1 MSQRRVVV
9 TGLGI
14 LTSCGNGWKPYWQSV
29 LKQKSH
35 IRSLPD
41 VYADSFPAKLAGYIA
56 DFDPAK
62 FIKQRKLIKVM
73 SREIQLALAASSL
86 ALEDASLETAMYDP
100 FRFGICIGTGIINND
115 LDEVGLGI
123 RNALDDEGCFQ
134 MKKFGQE
141 GIRSLYPLWL
151 LKYLPNMP
159 ACHISI
165 AHCLKG
171 PSNTLTTSSAA
182 GTQAIGEAF
191 RVIKRGDADLML
203 AGGTDSKLNPM
214 GIARFNLLGF
224 LSFQQDAPEKA
235 YCPFDERRDGVILG
249 EGSGLLVLED
259 FEHARKRGARIYG
272 EVLGYGTSSDFNYD
286 PRSSEDMTGKCLAM
300 TRALED
306 ASTDVSEI
314 DFLLANGS
322 GIPHE
327 DINEANAVHSVFG
340 KHVGQV
346 QVTAVKPVSG
356 HSVYASGGIEIAA
369 GLASLNEGVIP
380 AVTNLEKPDR
390 ACDLPFV
397 VGENQTHPSR
407 VFLFNSFGFGG
418 QNASLVVRKI

>member
-1 MSQRRVVV
+1 MSHRRVVV
-9 TGLGI
+9 TGLGM

-29 LKQKSH
+29 LNRKSH
-35 IRSLPD
+35 ISHHPEL
-41 VYADSFPAKLAGYIA
+41 YSESFPAKLAGYIA
-56 DFDPAK
+56 DFDPSK

-73 SREIQLALAASSL
+73 SREIQLALAASTL
-86 ALEDASLETAMYDP
+86 ALEDAFLEASAYDP
-100 FRFGICIGTGIINND
+100 YRFGICIGTGIINND

-123 RNALDDEGCFQ
+123 RNALDEDGCFQ

-224 LSFQQDAPEKA
+224 LSFQQRVPETA

-259 FEHARKRGARIYG
+259 FEHACKRGARIYG

-286 PRSSEDMTGKCLAM
+286 PRSSEDITGKCLAM

-327 DINEANAVHSVFG
+327 DINEASAVHSVFG
-340 KHVGQV
+340 KHVGQIP
-346 QVTAVKPVSG
+346 VTAVKPVSG

-369 GLASLNEGVIP
+369 GLASLNQGVIP
-380 AVTNLEKPDR
+380 AVTNLEKPDP

-397 VGENQTHPSR
+397 VGETQSHSSR

-418 QNASLVVRKI
+418 QNASLVVGKI